1 MRGANDAERLRML
14 EEQFSSDTNGAHK
27 RPVNSQEQLENSP
40 QSEAT
45 SENDLTDLLNET
57 SVDED
62 GRICF
67 YGTTSSFHL
76 QPDQSVLSGQQ
87 AGEVSEA
94 SVVMT
99 DDAVSGDR
107 IPQWRNSLAFDTPS
121 PSLSVSVQTDLG
133 TFLNTDVDSEL
144 CNELLETYWCWPH
157 HLHLVLC
164 RKIFMR
170 QSL

>member
-14 EEQFSSDTNGAHK
+14 EEQFTSDTNGAHQ
-27 RPVNSQEQLENSP
+27 RPVNSQEQRENSP

-45 SENDLTDLLNET
+45 SENDLTELLNET

-67 YGTTSSFHL
+67 YGTTSLFHL

-121 PSLSVSVQTDLG
+121 PALSTSVQTDLG